1 MADENIEAQRHAELL
16 AQAND
21 QLQRNGKVSVD
32 TQAAITDAAMKAK
45 YGLDNF
51 SKSMATGGAA
61 IAALGDAAMAGVS
74 AMAAGKKGAAAVNAE
89 MDALAKATELAAVA
103 LTLLIPGGPIIK
115 MVVGAIGALTV
126 GFIRARN
133 EFMKI
138 GVGMSDALYKSYSG
152 LAKSG
157 AAAADGMTGVLKLS
171 NQLRLSMDELDGLV
185 QIVAEHSTDLAL
197 LGGSVAGGV
206 KQLGAMGQA
215 LKGNRQEFLGLGLTM
230 TEVSEGMANYLK
242 IQTRSGRAQSMTTDQ
257 LASSARGYILEQDRL
272 AQLTGLSAK
281 KQQEVLDRAK
291 ENEQFNAKIRML
303 ELEGTDE
310 SRAAADRLR
319 QGLIHASAMGPDMEE
334 AFMASVNGNLRNAA
348 AQRANMTTQGQLMR
362 STQDLEAGFIDAA
375 KFGATVARSGAEY
388 EKSTGI
394 YLSQLDAGAAVQL
407 KTSTMANMAAYDR
420 MNVEEK
426 ARFIAQEQ
434 EKRMKGTGDK
444 MLKDRVAAD
453 DAAISAN
460 QSINQLVAESL
471 PAVHKHMIFV
481 AKASLEA
488 AQSLQRLANIGE
500 ESAETREQKANVDEM
515 KQKGLVNSGTT
526 NDQGMDFSQLPGAAA
541 GGVFK
546 GPVSG
551 FPVMLHGHEAV
562 VPLDKAGKKVSELA
576 QSGSSLNIKTNQDDA
591 EAMMTYAKNM
601 LDDTAVLA
609 KITDTELVQSR
620 EYSKLQT
627 TYFDQKSDLMSDEIT
642 LLRKQN
648 EIIQKMVDA
657 AEKASGP
664 QAAAAMQRQLRTASA
679 YAPAAPGMGGGTGV
693 TAPKSASAPGMGGGT
708 GVTANQDSLKN
719 MGLNIKAGDVQA
731 EGAGINSKLIELAQA
746 VQSSVPGF
754 KYFSA
759 FNDKFHQEKAPGSQ
773 HAKGRAFDFTVAGN
787 PSVEEG
793 KGITDWL
800 RQSGASLAIDEYN
813 NPSSKATA
821 GHFHAAIPEFET
833 GGLAVGPDSG
843 YSAKLHGTEA
853 VIPMQ
858 NNSGD
863 FVKMFETMA
872 VQSSRMADMLE
883 TLVRAQRDGNDIST
897 KILRQQA

>member
-21 QLQRNGKVSVD
+21 QLIRNGKVSVD

-61 IAALGDAAMAGVS
+61 VAALGDAAIAGVS

-115 MVVGAIGALTV
+115 MIVGAIGALTV

-133 EFMKI
+133 EFMKM
-138 GVGMSDALYKSYSG
+138 GTGMSDALYKSYSG

-171 NQLRLSMDELDGLV
+171 NQLSLSMDELDGLV

-215 LKGNRQEFLGLGLTM
+215 LKGNREEFLGLGLTM

-348 AQRANMTTQGQLMR
+348 AQRANMTTQGELMR

-375 KFGATVARSGAEY
+375 KFGATVARSTAEY

-394 YLSQLDAGAAVQL
+394 HLSALDAGAAVQL
-407 KTSTMANMAAYDR
+407 KTSTMANAAAYDR
-420 MNVEEK
+420 MNVEERAK
-426 ARFIAQEQ
+426 FIAQEQ

-460 QSINQLVAESL
+460 LSINQLVAESL
-471 PAVHKHMIFV
+471 PSVHKHMLFV
-481 AKASLEA
+481 AKASLAA
-488 AQSLQRLANIGE
+488 AQSLQKLASIHLYDDDDRPNIE
-500 ESAETREQKANVDEM
+500 EEKNIQGQN
-515 KQKGLVNSGTT
+515 NSGTT
-526 NDQGMDFSQLPGAAA
+526 FIQGMDFSQLPGAAA
-541 GGVFK
+541 GGIFK

-562 VPLDKAGKKVSELA
+562 VPLDKAGKKVSELD
-576 QSGSSLNIKTNQDDA
+576 QSGSSLNVKTNQDDA

-627 TYFDQKSDLMSDEIT
+627 TYLDKKSDLMFDEIT

-648 EIIQKMVDA
+648 EIIQQMVDT
-657 AEKASGP
+657 AESASGP
-664 QAAAAMQRQLRTASA
+664 QAAAAMQRQLRTAMA
-679 YAPAAPGMGGGTGV
+679 YSPAAPGMGGGTGV
-693 TAPKSASAPGMGGGT
+693 TAPRSASAPGMGGGT
-708 GVTANQDSLKN
+708 GVTASQDSLKN

-787 PSVEEG
+787 PSIEEG

-800 RQSGASLAIDEYN
+800 RQNGASLAIDEYN

-883 TLVRAQRDGNDIST
+883 TLVRAQQTGNDIST

>member
-21 QLQRNGKVSVD
+21 QLVRHGKVMPE

-45 YGLDNF
+45 HGFDNF

-61 IAALGDAAMAGVS
+61 IAALGDAAIAGVS

-115 MVVGAIGALTV
+115 MIVGAIGALTV

-133 EFMKI
+133 EFMKM
-138 GVGMSDALYKSYSG
+138 GTGMSDALYKSYSG

-171 NQLRLSMDELDGLV
+171 NQLSLSMDELDGLV

-215 LKGNRQEFLGLGLTM
+215 LKGNRQEFLGLGITT
-230 TEVSEGMANYLK
+230 TEVAEGMANYLK

-375 KFGATVARSGAEY
+375 KFGATVARSTAEY

-394 YLSQLDAGAAVQL
+394 HLSALDAGAAVQL
-407 KTSTMANMAAYDR
+407 KTSTMANAAEYDR
-420 MNVEEK
+420 MNFEERAK
-426 ARFIAQEQ
+426 FIAQEQ

-444 MLKDRVAAD
+444 MLKDRVAAE

-460 QSINQLVAESL
+460 QAINQLVAESL

-488 AQSLQRLANIGE
+488 AQSLQKLASIHLYDDDDRPNIE
-500 ESAETREQKANVDEM
+500 EEKNIQGQN
-515 KQKGLVNSGTT
+515 NSGTT
-526 NDQGMDFSQLPGAAA
+526 FIQGMDFSQLPGAAA
-541 GGVFK
+541 GGIFK

-562 VPLDKAGKKVSELA
+562 VPLDKAGKKVSELD
-576 QSGSSLNIKTNQDDA
+576 QSGSSLNVKTNQDDA

-620 EYSKLQT
+620 KYNKLQT
-627 TYFDQKSDLMSDEIT
+627 TYLDQKSDLMFDEIT

-664 QAAAAMQRQLRTASA
+664 QAAAAMQRQLRSASA
-679 YAPAAPGMGGGTGV
+679 YSPAAPGMGGGTGV
-693 TAPKSASAPGMGGGT
+693 IAPKSASAPGMGGGT

-800 RQSGASLAIDEYN
+800 RQSGASVAIDEYN

-872 VQSSRMADMLE
+872 VQSGRMADMLE

>member
-21 QLQRNGKVSVD
+21 QLIRNGKVSVD

-45 YGLDNF
+45 YGFDNF

-61 IAALGDAAMAGVS
+61 VAALGDAAIAGVS

-115 MVVGAIGALTV
+115 MIVGAIGALTV

-133 EFMKI
+133 EFMKM
-138 GVGMSDALYKSYSG
+138 GTGMSDALYKSYSG

-171 NQLRLSMDELDGLV
+171 NQLSLSMDELDGLV

-348 AQRANMTTQGQLMR
+348 AQRANMTTQGELMR

-375 KFGATVARSGAEY
+375 KFGATVARSTAEY

-394 YLSQLDAGAAVQL
+394 HLSALDAGAEVQL
-407 KTSTMANMAAYDR
+407 KTSTMANAAAYDR
-420 MNVEEK
+420 MNVEERAK
-426 ARFIAQEQ
+426 FIAQEQ

-444 MLKDRVAAD
+444 MLKDRVAAE
-453 DAAISAN
+453 DAAIAAN
-460 QSINQLVAESL
+460 QAINQLVAESL

-488 AQSLQRLANIGE
+488 AQSLQKLASIHLYNDDDRQNIE
-500 ESAETREQKANVDEM
+500 EEKNIQGQN
-515 KQKGLVNSGTT
+515 NSGTT
-526 NDQGMDFSQLPGAAA
+526 FIQGMDFSQLPGAAA
-541 GGVFK
+541 GGIFK

-576 QSGSSLNIKTNQDDA
+576 QSGASLNIKTNQDDA

-627 TYFDQKSDLMSDEIT
+627 TYLDQKSDLMFDEIT

-648 EIIQKMVDA
+648 EIIQQMVDT
-657 AEKASGP
+657 AESASGP
-664 QAAAAMQRQLRTASA
+664 QAAAAMQRQLRSAMA
-679 YAPAAPGMGGGTGV
+679 YAPASPGMGGGTGV
-693 TAPKSASAPGMGGGT
+693 TAPRSVSAPGMGGGT
-708 GVTANQDSLKN
+708 GVTASQDSLKN

-787 PSVEEG
+787 PSIEEG

-800 RQSGASLAIDEYN
+800 RQNGASLAIDEYN

-883 TLVRAQRDGNDIST
+883 ILVRAQRDGNDIST
-897 KILRQQA
+897 KILHQQA

>member
-21 QLQRNGKVSVD
+21 QLIRNGKVSVD

-61 IAALGDAAMAGVS
+61 IAALGDAAIAGVS

-115 MVVGAIGALTV
+115 MIVGAIGALTV

-133 EFMKI
+133 EFMKM
-138 GVGMSDALYKSYSG
+138 GTGMSDALYKSYSG

-171 NQLRLSMDELDGLV
+171 NQLSLSMDELDGLV

-215 LKGNRQEFLGLGLTM
+215 LKGNRQEFLGLGITT
-230 TEVSEGMANYLK
+230 TEVAEGMANYLK

-375 KFGATVARSGAEY
+375 KFGATVARSTAEY

-394 YLSQLDAGAAVQL
+394 HLSALDAGAAVQL
-407 KTSTMANMAAYDR
+407 KTSTMANAAAYDR
-420 MNVEEK
+420 MNVEQRAK
-426 ARFIAQEQ
+426 FIAQEQ

-444 MLKDRVAAD
+444 MLKDRVAAE

-460 QSINQLVAESL
+460 QAINQLVAESL

-488 AQSLQRLANIGE
+488 AQSLQKLASIHLYDDDDRPNIE
-500 ESAETREQKANVDEM
+500 EEKNIQGQN
-515 KQKGLVNSGTT
+515 NSGTT
-526 NDQGMDFSQLPGAAA
+526 FIQGMDFSQLPGAAA
-541 GGVFK
+541 GGIFK

-562 VPLDKAGKKVSELA
+562 VPLDKAGKKVSELD
-576 QSGSSLNIKTNQDDA
+576 QSGSSLNVKTNQDDA
-591 EAMMTYAKNM
+591 EAMMTYAKTM

-620 EYSKLQT
+620 EYNKLQT
-627 TYFDQKSDLMSDEIT
+627 TYLDQKSDLMFDEIT

-664 QAAAAMQRQLRTASA
+664 QAAAAMQRQLRSASA
-679 YAPAAPGMGGGTGV
+679 YSPAAPGMGGGTGV
-693 TAPKSASAPGMGGGT
+693 IAPKSASAPGMGGGT

-800 RQSGASLAIDEYN
+800 RQNGASLAIDEYN

-872 VQSSRMADMLE
+872 VQSGRMADMLE

>member
-21 QLQRNGKVSVD
+21 QLIRNGKVSVD

-61 IAALGDAAMAGVS
+61 IAALGDAAIAGVS

-115 MVVGAIGALTV
+115 MIVGAIGALTV

-133 EFMKI
+133 EFMKM
-138 GVGMSDALYKSYSG
+138 GTGMSDALYKSYSG

-171 NQLRLSMDELDGLV
+171 NQLSLSMDELDGLV

-215 LKGNRQEFLGLGLTM
+215 LKGNREEFLGLGLTM

-407 KTSTMANMAAYDR
+407 KTSTMANMAAIDR
-420 MNVEEK
+420 MSVEERAK
-426 ARFIAQEQ
+426 FIAQEQ

-460 QSINQLVAESL
+460 LSINQLVAESL
-471 PAVHKHMIFV
+471 PSVHKHMLFV
-481 AKASLEA
+481 AKASLAA
-488 AQSLQRLANIGE
+488 AQSLQKLASIHLYDDDDRPNIE
-500 ESAETREQKANVDEM
+500 EEKNIQGQN
-515 KQKGLVNSGTT
+515 NSGTT
-526 NDQGMDFSQLPGAAA
+526 FIQGMDFSQLPGAAA
-541 GGVFK
+541 GGIFK

-562 VPLDKAGKKVSELA
+562 VPLDKAGNKVSELD
-576 QSGSSLNIKTNQDDA
+576 QSGSSLNVKTNQDDA

-620 EYSKLQT
+620 EYNKLQT
-627 TYFDQKSDLMSDEIT
+627 TYLDQKSDLMFDEIT

-648 EIIQKMVDA
+648 EIIQQMVDT
-657 AEKASGP
+657 AESASGP
-664 QAAAAMQRQLRTASA
+664 QAAAAMQRQLRSA
-679 YAPAAPGMGGGTGV
+679 MAYSPAAPGMGGGTGV

-708 GVTANQDSLKN
+708 GVTASQDNLKN

-787 PSVEEG
+787 PSIEEG

-883 TLVRAQRDGNDIST
+883 ILVRAQQTGNDIST